1 MNYQEE
7 QGLEFIK
14 QEDNT
19 KVVVEMLEGDN
30 KDIGIDLRVVGQN

>member
-7 QGLEFIK
+7 QGLESIK

-19 KVVVEMLEGDN
+19 EAAAEMLEGDN
-30 KDIGIDLRVVGQN
+30 KDIGIDLRAAG